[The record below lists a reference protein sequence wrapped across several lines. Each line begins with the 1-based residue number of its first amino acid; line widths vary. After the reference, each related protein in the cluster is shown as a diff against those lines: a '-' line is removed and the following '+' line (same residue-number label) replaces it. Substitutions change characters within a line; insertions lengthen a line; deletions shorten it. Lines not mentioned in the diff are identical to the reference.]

1 MRFLL
6 ITLLIFPYL
15 CFSQIYFQD
24 KQTID
29 LNITIKEPFK
39 PINYAEIGNQFND
52 VLQQEIAR
60 RNALKQYHNDISY
73 QTRDLVMSNVML
85 TANTTIN
92 EKILLLQEKVLKKM
106 SMWYNLL
113 RSGQLNPNSYP
124 NNLKN
129 EYYNF
134 FSANKI
140 LLSLYNFVNNQ
151 SENSVIENFNNSIS
165 CIKDFE
171 FKNSKVIC
179 EIVGISEEIN
189 SSNKIGVNDL
199 YNLIIKSSNKYL
211 IFKEN
216 WNKKMILQ
224 TKKLN
229 DVKSFN
235 KIWKEMAFDIIKA
248 RKQKLG
254 SYSEKEKKKF
264 LKSEKKFLHDN
275 LGYFIIRNFGK
286 MNKRFAN
293 GIDINTEVIIYRY
306 LKDDQ
311 KIDVN
316 SQANKF
322 YKLMSYHCNCG
333 NYNEEIFQ

>member
-1 MRFLL
+1 MKKL
-6 ITLLIFPYL
+6 ILLLIFPCL
-15 CFSQIYFQD
+15 CFSQIYFED

-29 LNITIKEPFK
+29 LNITVKEPFK
-39 PINYAEIGNQFND
+39 PINYAEIGKQFNN
-52 VLQQEIAR
+52 VFQEEMAR
-60 RNALKQYHNDISY
+60 RNALKQYYNDIYY

-85 TANTTIN
+85 TSNTTIN

-106 SMWYNLL
+106 SMWNNLL
-113 RSGQLNPNSYP
+113 RVGQLSPNSYP
-124 NNLKN
+124 NKLKN

-140 LLSLYNFVNNQ
+140 LLSLYNFVNKQ
-151 SENSVIENFNNSIS
+151 SENSVVENFNNSIS

-171 FKNSKVIC
+171 FKNSKVVC
-179 EIVGISEEIN
+179 EVVGISEEIN
-189 SSNKIGVNDL
+189 SSNKLGVNDL

-211 IFKEN
+211 IFKDN

-224 TKKLN
+224 TNKLN
-229 DVKSFN
+229 DIKSFN
-235 KIWKEMAFDIIKA
+235 KTWKEMALDIVKA
-248 RKQKLG
+248 RKQKLD

-264 LKSEKKFLHDN
+264 LKAEKKFLHDK

-293 GIDINTEVIIYRY
+293 SIDINPEVIIYRN
-306 LKDDQ
+306 LKDNQ
-311 KIDVN
+311 KINVN
-316 SQANKF
+316 SQANNF

>member
-1 MRFLL
+1 
-6 ITLLIFPYL
+6 
-15 CFSQIYFQD
+15 
-24 KQTID
+24 
-29 LNITIKEPFK
+29 
-39 PINYAEIGNQFND
+39 
-52 VLQQEIAR
+52 
-60 RNALKQYHNDISY
+60 
-73 QTRDLVMSNVML
+73 

-235 KIWKEMAFDIIKA
+235 KIWKEMALDIIKA

-254 SYSEKEKKKF
+254 SYS
-264 LKSEKKFLHDN
+264 
-275 LGYFIIRNFGK
+275 
-286 MNKRFAN
+286 
-293 GIDINTEVIIYRY
+293 
-306 LKDDQ
+306 
-311 KIDVN
+311 
-316 SQANKF
+316 
-322 YKLMSYHCNCG
+322 
-333 NYNEEIFQ
+333 